1 MYSATAKEKNQKKTI
16 ETIRYLCIINKTE
29 WKPLCAQWDV
39 AVPKFGQAP
48 SSGCDWLLPNWVT
61 WTSVH
66 ARLETFLALALRK
79 LCQISFKN
87 FPLKSL
93 WRSLHISLASLMAS
107 SQNYCWQRL
116 YSFCIKKLQAESWEL
131 RQIKSFGI
139 CWRPPL
145 SFYFWAVC
153 RISISLD
160 LRFITPFAG
169 VSITIT

>member
-1 MYSATAKEKNQKKTI
+1 MFNSGTAIEKNWKKI
-16 ETIRYLCIINKTE
+16 FESIKNLCIKTKRNE
-29 WKPLCAQWDV
+29 NHYVHTAQWDV

-79 LCQISFKN
+79 LCRISFKN
-87 FPLKSL
+87 FSLKSL
-93 WRSLHISLASLMAS
+93 WRSLQVSLASLMAS
-107 SQNYCWQRL
+107 SQAKIVQFL
-116 YSFCIKKLQAESWEL
+116 HQQKLQAESWEL

-145 SFYFWAVC
+145 SLYFWAVGSLYFN
-153 RISISLD
+153 RILQV
-160 LRFITPFAG
+160 PFCG
-169 VSITIT
+169 CQHN